1 MRKVK
6 MWLAVGLMLSVFP
19 TFVIAE
25 QIMLFSDDFNK
36 EAGSNVLNYNSF
48 ANWDVSDGAVDII
61 AQGGYG
67 ISCAGGVGKCI
78 DLDGTVYDSGRLVTK
93 QNFNLLP
100 GVYTLSFAVSGNQRG
115 NMTKWSSDTV
125 TVSLG
130 NVYSETFT
138 KTAADPFEVV
148 SRTFTV
154 SNASTGHLVF
164 ENAGGDDVG
173 IILDNV
179 RLNADV
185 PTSTPEPATIALLG
199 MGVIGLAGLRKKFY
213 NRIV

>member
-1 MRKVK
+1 MGKVK
-6 MWLAVGLMLSVFP
+6 NWFAVILILSVYPAFA
-19 TFVIAE
+19 TAE
-25 QIMLFSDDFNK
+25 QIMLFSDDFNN

-48 ANWDVSDGAVDII
+48 ANWDVYDGAVDII
-61 AQGGYG
+61 ANGGYG
-67 ISCAGGVGKCI
+67 ISCAGGIGKCI
-78 DLDGTVYDSGRLVTK
+78 DLDGTVYDSGRLITK

-100 GVYTLSFAVSGNQRG
+100 GVYTLSFTVSGNQRG
-115 NMTKWSSDTV
+115 NMTRWSSDTL

-138 KTAADPFEVV
+138 KTATDPFEVV

-154 SNASTGHLVF
+154 SNASTGHIVF

-179 RLNADV
+179 RLNADI
-185 PTSTPEPATIALLG
+185 PASTPEPATIALLG
-199 MGVIGLAGLRKKFY
+199 MGVIGLALMRKKSY
-213 NRIV
+213 NRFV

>member
-61 AQGGYG
+61 VQGGYG
-67 ISCAGGVGKCI
+67 ISCAGGVVKCI

>member
-25 QIMLFSDDFNK
+25 QIMLFSDDFNT
-36 EAGSNVLNYNSF
+36 EVGSNILNYDSF
-48 ANWDVSDGAVDII
+48 TNWDVSDGTVDII

-67 ISCAGGVGKCI
+67 ISCAGGVGKCV
-78 DLDGTVYDSGRLVTK
+78 DLDGTTYDSERFVTK

-100 GVYTLSFAVSGNQRG
+100 GIYTLSFAVSGNQR
-115 NMTKWSSDTV
+115 WSSDTL

-130 NVYSETFT
+130 NVYSETFI
-138 KTAADPFEVV
+138 KTATDPFEIV
-148 SRTFTV
+148 SRTFSI
-154 SNASTGHLVF
+154 SNASTGHIVF

-173 IILDNV
+173 MILDNV
-179 RLNADV
+179 SLYADV
-185 PTSTPEPATIALLG
+185 PASTPEPATIALLG

-213 NRIV
+213 NRFV

>member
-61 AQGGYG
+61 VQGGYG

-115 NMTKWSSDTV
+115 NMTRWSSDTL

-138 KTAADPFEVV
+138 KTATDPFEVV

-154 SNASTGHLVF
+154 SNASTGHIVF

>member
-61 AQGGYG
+61 VQGGYG